1 MRMRKKRHLEPR
13 MEQCKD
19 LLAAR
24 GRPCLNLKE
33 AAENFRALLDYPA
46 LFGNDNPVE
55 LEVGCGNGGFI
66 SELARRHPDTNYL
79 AVEVCSNVILT
90 AMENCKR
97 AGISNVRF
105 LNIPAEI
112 LPCYIP
118 ACSVETVYLNFST
131 PLPETSRERQRL
143 TSSRFLP
150 IYDALL
156 KAGGRIVQKT
166 DSEEFFDYSLA
177 KFREHGFE
185 VGEVTR
191 DLHRS
196 EYAKENIVTEYEKNF
211 SEKGMP
217 IFRAIAVKPN
227 HALRG

>member
-1 MRMRKKRHLEPR
+1 

-19 LLAAR
+19 LLVIR

-46 LFGNDNPVE
+46 LFGNDDPVE

-66 SELARRHPDTNYL
+66 SELARRNPNTNYL

-118 ACSVETVYLNFST
+118 AGSVEKVYLNFST

-156 KAGGRIVQKT
+156 KEGGKIVQKT

-191 DLHRS
+191 DLHRC

-217 IFRAIAVKPN
+217 IFRAVAVKKTIGKRET
-227 HALRG
+227 L